1 MKNSYN
7 SIAKQQTTQ
16 LKMSKGLKQRFLQRS
31 YTNDQHE
38 KCSNIFNH
46 YRNTNEKY
54 SEILPYTSQNG
65 HHKQTNKKKLK
76 IINARKDVENYSWWV
91 LNWCS
96 HYEKSY
102 GGFLKN

>member
-1 MKNSYN
+1 MVKRHMKGCSTLLIITETQMKNTVRYYLTPVRMVIIN
-7 SIAKQQTTQ
+7 
-16 LKMSKGLKQRFLQRS
+16 
-31 YTNDQHE
+31 
-38 KCSNIFNH
+38 
-46 YRNTNEKY
+46 
-54 SEILPYTSQNG
+54 
-65 HHKQTNKKKLK
+65 KQTKKKLK